1 MKYSLYGG
9 SDEWVNEEVKKAY
22 EENYRKNIKIWL
34 DGSKKGVK
42 ILKEYEKKSKP
53 IKSDL

>member
-9 SDEWVNEEVKKAY
+9 NDEWLDEESKKKY
-22 EENYRKNIKIWL
+22 EVIYRKNIKIWL

-42 ILKEYEKKSKP
+42 ILKEYEKKNKRSQ
-53 IKSDL
+53 SNL

>member
-9 SDEWVNEEVKKAY
+9 SDEWVSEEVKKEY

-42 ILKEYEKKSKP
+42 ILKEYEKKDKRSQ
-53 IKSDL
+53 SNL

>member
-9 SDEWVNEEVKKAY
+9 NDEWLDEESKKKY
-22 EENYRKNIKIWL
+22 EVIYRKNIKVWL

>member
-9 SDEWVNEEVKKAY
+9 NDEWLDEESKKKY
-22 EENYRKNIKIWL
+22 EVIYRKNIKVWL

-42 ILKEYEKKSKP
+42 ILKEYEKKSKR
-53 IKSDL
+53 SQSNL

>member
-9 SDEWVNEEVKKAY
+9 SDEWISEEVKKAY

-42 ILKEYEKKSKP
+42 ILKEYEKKDKRSQ
-53 IKSDL
+53 SNL

>member
-9 SDEWVNEEVKKAY
+9 SDEWISEEVKKAY

-34 DGSKKGVK
+34 DGSKKGVR

>member
-9 SDEWVNEEVKKAY
+9 SDEWVSEEVKKAY

-34 DGSKKGVK
+34 DGSKKGRESFK
-42 ILKEYEKKSKP
+42 CYEKKEKSK
-53 IKSDL
+53 